1 MKETA
6 LAVNKVL
13 VFRICLTAF
22 LAAMPKIYAVE
33 GYKDFPFY
41 FLVGCLVLVVMHRLK
56 VSRAGYWLV

>member
-22 LAAMPKIYAVE
+22 LAAMPKIYAIE

-41 FLVGCLVLVVMHRLK
+41 FLVGCLVL
-56 VSRAGYWLV
+56 